1 MRGIAPPDLVFHR
14 ELLAA
19 PRCRS
24 HRTSPSPAGSLAW
37 PCGARQMSAASVS
50 MVRCTGRLLN
60 HVGVGADPIGSGEW
74 RSIVGKM
81 AAYRKGEVAP

>member
-1 MRGIAPPDLVFHR
+1 
-14 ELLAA
+14 
-19 PRCRS
+19 
-24 HRTSPSPAGSLAW
+24 
-37 PCGARQMSAASVS
+37 MSAASVS
-50 MVRCTGRLLN
+50 KVRCTGRLLN